1 MENRKGKIMSIT
13 EATNLYIE
21 QIGVLEEIV
30 RQHSKD
36 CYYMNYREPECTC
49 GASEYNDVVSSLRKL
64 AEKGFQTE
72 CRK

>member
-1 MENRKGKIMSIT
+1 MSIT
-13 EATNLYIE
+13 EATNLYIK

-30 RQHSKD
+30 REHSTD
-36 CYYMNYREPECTC
+36 CDYRNSIYPECTC

-64 AEKGFQTE
+64 AEKEFQTE